1 MAMIVLRKKQN
12 DRENDG
18 SISWRR
24 NVRSESRLSSVVCSK
39 RFKPDDLAR
48 RLEVQE
54 ENGILLTPWLKR
66 DEFGITAFPR
76 IRAAVVESEKQQS
89 VSGAERDWRMVTY
102 FTEQM
107 FSALIYQFPF
117 LFNFLNK
124 K

>member
-1 MAMIVLRKKQN
+1 MQ
-12 DRENDG
+12 
-18 SISWRR
+18 
-24 NVRSESRLSSVVCSK
+24 SESRLSSLVCSK
-39 RFKPDDLAR
+39 HFNPDDLTR

-76 IRAAVVESEKQQS
+76 IRAAVVASEKQQS
-89 VSGAERDWRMVTY
+89 VSGAK
-102 FTEQM
+102 QM